1 MNVNELREQGRV
13 PRVHGNGFI
22 QVDLNEDGSQRLHV
36 WDDDVPRQ
44 KVATPIHD
52 HVFALVSYVLCGT
65 LIHEEFDTIPEFDG
79 RASHE
84 VWSARREEGT
94 QNTTL
99 QPEGLLVRI
108 ESVQRLILQ
117 PESVYRFPALTY
129 HQSGHVGTTATI
141 MEKVNPP
148 ASGYGTPRVLVPRG
162 KTPDNEFHRDGFD
175 PEFLWSIIER
185 AIG

>member
-1 MNVNELREQGRV
+1 MNVHELRERGCV

-22 QVDLNEDGSQRLHV
+22 QVDLNKEGTQRLHV

-52 HVFALVSYVLCGT
+52 HVFTLVSYVLCGT
-65 LIHEEFDTIPEFDG
+65 LIHEEFDTFPDYHKP
-79 RASHE
+79 SHE
-84 VWSARREEGT
+84 VWEARREEGT

-99 QPEGLLVRI
+99 QPTQQCVRI
-108 ESVQRLILQ
+108 ESVQRLLLL

-129 HQSGHVGTTATI
+129 HQSDHIGTTATI

-148 ASGYGTPRVLVPRG
+148 GSYGTPRVLVPMG
-162 KTPDNEFHRDGFD
+162 KDPDNDFHRDNFD
-175 PEFLWSIIER
+175 VRWLWQIIER